1 MIHPTSN
8 HWIEFAGLI
17 CYEYNESEPVLK
29 SNVNCDIIHI
39 TIILCHEKKRN
50 DVNSYDQLYNAA
62 HKWTLKRQKTAIQK
76 RQCKVLYHNKITSI
90 SSFNH
95 HWNTMSFSNN
105 YQQLILEDLLLK
117 IWFYEKG
124 CILLQLVWVSRKVVF
139 RLQLYL

>member
-39 TIILCHEKKRN
+39 TIILCHDKKRN

-62 HKWTLKRQKTAIQK
+62 HKWTLKRHKKKGHKNCVDA
-76 RQCKVLYHNKITSI
+76 LDP
-90 SSFNH
+90 SFIINIILV
-95 HWNTMSFSNN
+95 N
-105 YQQLILEDLLLK
+105 QL
-117 IWFYEKG
+117 
-124 CILLQLVWVSRKVVF
+124 S
-139 RLQLYL
+139 